1 MVVNQSTLNFAQTVE
16 RRMVHR
22 TSDAEVFV
30 TDLAGVGD
38 DGDDVRYTA
47 AARLPTDHAYYGDH
61 RQEQAG
67 FDPLLLLE
75 SCRQASTYGS
85 HRTLGLPVDIQF
97 LVDRWSIRL
106 HDPARVP
113 PGGFGE
119 LHLEEVLRPST
130 RGGQIRGVR
139 FDLGLR
145 LASEAIGSATIEV
158 RCASRDEYRTLRQ
171 VQRGDAP
178 PMTGDLASPE
188 TGTRPPPRLVGRGD
202 PRNVVLADPSRA
214 GDEVSATLSPR
225 FDNGSL
231 FDHDYD
237 HYPAMVLMEA
247 ARQLVLLSI
256 GENADRVRLAGLDA
270 RFLRFAELDSPV
282 VATTRPPTRHTSEP
296 WQGWGVRF
304 VQNDEVIAETTLTFA
319 ALDGGT

>member
-1 MVVNQSTLNFAQTVE
+1 MVVNQSSMNFAQTVE

-30 TDLAGVGD
+30 TDLAGV
-38 DGDDVRYTA
+38 DDVRYTA

-85 HRTLGLPVDIQF
+85 HRQLGLPVDIQF

-106 HDPARVP
+106 QDPARIP
-113 PGGFGE
+113 AGGGVGE
-119 LHLEEVLRPST
+119 LYLEEVLHPTVRSG
-130 RGGQIRGVR
+130 RIRGVR

-145 LASEAIGSATIEV
+145 LAGEAIGSATIEV
-158 RCASRDEYRTLRQ
+158 RCASREEYRTLRE
-171 VQRGDAP
+171 VQRGDKP
-178 PMTGDLASPE
+178 PMTGDMTPPE
-188 TGTRPPPRLVGRGD
+188 PGTRPAPRLVGRTD
-202 PRNVVLADPSRA
+202 PRNVVLADPTRT

-256 GENADRVRLAGLDA
+256 GDGADGVWLSGLDA

-282 VATTRPPTRHTSEP
+282 VATTRAPTHDANEP

-304 VQNDEVIAETTLTFA
+304 VQNDALIAETTLTVTS
-319 ALDGGT
+319 LNGGTG

>member
-1 MVVNQSTLNFAQTVE
+1 MVVNQSSLNFAQTVE

-22 TSDAEVFV
+22 STDAEVFV
-30 TDLAGVGD
+30 TDLAGV
-38 DGDDVRYTA
+38 DDVRYTA

-85 HRTLGLPVDIQF
+85 HCRLGLPVDIQF
-97 LVDRWSIRL
+97 LVDRFTISLDEVPRL
-106 HDPARVP
+106 PLEN
-113 PGGFGE
+113 GSGE
-119 LHLEEVLRPST
+119 LRLDEVLHPVL

-145 LASEAIGSATIEV
+145 LSGAAIGTARIEV
-158 RCASRDEYRTLRQ
+158 RCASRDEYRTLRL
-171 VQRGDAP
+171 VQRGDPP
-178 PMTGDLASPE
+178 PMTGDVE
-188 TGTRPPPRLVGRGD
+188 PPKAGEFPTPRQVGRAD
-202 PRNVVLADPSRA
+202 PRNVVLADAARA
-214 GDEVSATLSPR
+214 GDEVSATLCPR

-247 ARQLVLLSI
+247 ARQLVLLSS
-256 GENADRVRLAGLDA
+256 ENDRIRLAGLDA
-270 RFLRFAELDSPV
+270 RFLRFAELDAPV
-282 VATTRPPTRHTSEP
+282 VATLRPSAESP
-296 WQGWGVRF
+296 WQWLVCF
-304 VQNDEVIAETTLTFA
+304 DQNDAVIAETTLTTA